1 VSSAISSRNIWP
13 ARKTGITG
21 YALGINHGIA
31 VARKT
36 FRQTL
41 QDNDASQRGWA
52 AMFGKP
58 VPAQALNNVAEK
70 RKIVNHTDAEELEG
84 AVMKET
90 RSVLQDHPQIIVAIR
105 QNTGAAW
112 LPGKNFKD
120 VPVWFYRVEKSPV
133 EMTLVDWWGIA
144 TWGLFCIECKRR
156 DWKYTGKDARE
167 VKQHNFILLC
177 KKYGY
182 RAGFATSGQQVH
194 DILEGK

>member
-1 VSSAISSRNIWP
+1 M
-13 ARKTGITG
+13 ARKS
-21 YALGINHGIA
+21 
-31 VARKT
+31 
-36 FRQTL
+36 FRDQL
-41 QDNDASQRGWA
+41 RDNDATIRGYESMYGDLREA
-52 AMFGKP
+52 KGMGMHP
-58 VPAQALNNVAEK
+58 LNNVADK
-70 RKIVNHTDAEELEG
+70 RQIVNRTDPSELEG

-90 RSVLQDHPQIIVAIR
+90 RSILQDHPQVIVAIR

-133 EMTLVDWWGIA
+133 DITLVDWWGFA
-144 TWGLFCIECKRR
+144 TWGLFTIECKRR
-156 DWKYTGKDARE
+156 DWKYTGKDPRE
-167 VKQHNFILLC
+167 VKQHNYLMLC